1 MRRSLKT
8 TFLVAF
14 AVVAFSTT
22 ADAQETLI
30 DPKMATV
37 PRFADETANVGIDS
51 VYKGE
56 WQYGLN

>member
-14 AVVAFSTT
+14 ATT